1 MNQQTFQNK
10 NIYRDFDLSFG
21 RNPLTNDVSKK
32 LDANSI
38 NQALRT
44 LVSTDFLERPFRPTV
59 GSRVKS
65 LLFEPADP
73 ITIIELKNAVTELI
87 INHEPRVEV
96 QKLDVIDLPDHNA
109 YSVVLIYNLVNVLE
123 TQEIKITLK
132 RLR

>member
-10 NIYRDFDLSFG
+10 NVYRDFDLSFG

-32 LDANSI
+32 IDSNSI
-38 NQALRT
+38 NQSLRT
-44 LVSTDFLERPFRPTV
+44 LISTDFLERPFRPSV
-59 GSRVKS
+59 GSKVKS

-96 QKLDVIDLPDHNA
+96 QKLDVVDLSDQNA
-109 YSVVLIYNLVNVLE
+109 YSIVLIYNLVNILE